1 MKLKTTKFI
10 SQNKMKKKY
19 IVRLTE
25 TERRELENIVYKGK
39 VAAQKRLHAQILL
52 KADVSEHGEKWRD
65 KQISEAFGVSTRTVE
80 RVRERLVEKGLEA
93 ALNRVPPSRV
103 KSKTLDGENEAHLI
117 ALTCGEAPDGR
128 NRWTLRLLASKMV
141 ELKYVES
148 ISYETIRQTL
158 KKMN

>member
-1 MKLKTTKFI
+1 
-10 SQNKMKKKY
+10 MKKKY

-25 TERRELENIVYKGK
+25 TERRELENIVHKGK
-39 VAAQKRLHAQILL
+39 AAAQKRLHAQILL

-93 ALNRVPPSRV
+93 ALNKAIPNRV
-103 KSKTLDGENEAHLI
+103 KSKTLNGENEAHLI

-141 ELKYVES
+141 ELNCVES
-148 ISYETIRQTL
+148 VSHETIRQTL

>member
-103 KSKTLDGENEAHLI
+103 KSKTL
-117 ALTCGEAPDGR
+117 
-128 NRWTLRLLASKMV
+128 
-141 ELKYVES
+141 
-148 ISYETIRQTL
+148 
-158 KKMN
+158 

>member
-1 MKLKTTKFI
+1 
-10 SQNKMKKKY
+10 MKKKY

>member
-1 MKLKTTKFI
+1 
-10 SQNKMKKKY
+10 MKKKY

-25 TERRELENIVYKGK
+25 TERRELEHIVHKGK
-39 VAAQKRLHAQILL
+39 ASAQKRLHAQVLL
-52 KADVSEHGEKWRD
+52 KADVSELGDKWRD
-65 KQISEAFGVSTRTVE
+65 KQICEAFDVSPRTVE
-80 RVRERLVEKGLEA
+80 RIREKLVEKGLEA

-117 ALTCGEAPDGR
+117 ALTCGEAPEGR

-158 KKMN
+158 KKTN